1 MRLIISQFLRT
12 LRERDEF
19 DRLLPDLLLT
29 MGYVPLAKPQT
40 GVRQFGVDLAAVGK
54 SLVDG
59 VEELLLLVIKQGDLG
74 RRDWDSGE
82 PTSVRPSLNEVL
94 DVYLTKLVAPEHAGL
109 RKTIVL
115 ATTGD
120 LKQDVETNWTGFK
133 EQNLARA
140 SFEFWGADRV
150 SDLIERF
157 MLDENLFAPSDRAD
171 LRKSLALASDSDYDF
186 RDLNRMLLRQLG
198 LTPDGKLQTPSL
210 DTKALQKAFRR
221 VHLAAQICTRWAQA
235 EGDSRQA
242 LWISER
248 TLLWSWHRL
257 QLMDPKERP
266 KLHAAIAGMWH
277 SYTGAAAKYFDVIH
291 PHLEVRDGMAGYG
304 SEGAAFAV
312 VLFEHIGLI
321 AAIGLACRME
331 PANGPEAT
339 ATIQGNVAAVAD
351 GLCALI
357 QNHEAS
363 ASPRLDGHIIDVT
376 LALTF
381 LVLAGRQDA
390 AESWVAEIAKR
401 LDYCFKTGSKFPVGT
416 DSLEDLVELEVGP
429 KDPKLIEKLMGTSW
443 SLATIAAWCVV
454 FELDDHYAAL
464 ARGAASSYSKVCA
477 QLWHPTIDWPD
488 SWYFGGS
495 LDQGEAEAPYALLP
509 SIGDMRQRMKQF
521 LERPE
526 FDWVES
532 SPTRKVG
539 MGALDFVACRHFRMP
554 VPASAWYRLGI
565 KTPEDESDALGSGL
579 NDTMELEPRGS
590 HSPGE

>member
-1 MRLIISQFLRT
+1 MRLIVSQFLRT

-19 DRLLPDLLLT
+19 DRLLPDLLLA

-40 GVRQFGVDLAAVGK
+40 GVRQYGVDLAAIGK
-54 SLVDG
+54 SPVDG

-74 RRDWDSGE
+74 RRDWDGGN

-94 DVYLTKLVAPEHAGL
+94 DFYLTKLVAPEHAGL

-120 LKQDVETNWTGFK
+120 LKQEVETNWTGFK
-133 EQNLARA
+133 EQNSARA
-140 SFEFWGADRV
+140 GFEFWGADRV

-198 LTPDGKLQTPSL
+198 LTADGKLRVPSE
-210 DTKALQKAFRR
+210 DTKGLQKAFRR
-221 VHLAAQICTRWAQA
+221 VHLAAQICIRWAQT

-248 TLLWSWHRL
+248 TLLWAWHRL
-257 QLMDPKERP
+257 HLMDPKERP
-266 KLHAAIAGMWH
+266 KLYTVIAGMWH
-277 SYTGAAAKYFDVIH
+277 SYTEAAARYFDVIR

-321 AAIGLACRME
+321 AAIGLACHRE
-331 PANGPEAT
+331 PANDPEAQ
-339 ATIQGNVAAVAD
+339 ATIRGNIAAVAD
-351 GLCALI
+351 GLYALI

-363 ASPRLDGHIIDVT
+363 ASPRLDGHVIDVT
-376 LALTF
+376 LALMF
-381 LVLAGRQDA
+381 LVLAGRHDVA
-390 AESWVAEIAKR
+390 RAWVAEMAKR
-401 LDYCFKTGSKFPVGT
+401 LDYCFKTKSKFPVAT
-416 DSLEDLVELEVGP
+416 DSLEDLVELEVDP
-429 KDPKLIEKLMGTSW
+429 KDPKLIEKLMSTSW
-443 SLATIAAWCVV
+443 SLATIAAWCVILD
-454 FELDDHYAAL
+454 LDDHYAIL
-464 ARGAASSYSKVCA
+464 ARGAAGTYAKVCA
-477 QLWHPTIDWPD
+477 QLWHPTEGWPS

-495 LDQGEAEAPYALLP
+495 LDQGETEAPYALLP
-509 SIGDMRQRMKQF
+509 STSDMRQRMKQF

-532 SPTRKVG
+532 SPTLKVG
-539 MGALDFVACRHFRMP
+539 IGALDFVACRHFRMP

-565 KTPEDESDALGSGL
+565 KRPDDESDVLGSGP
-579 NDTMELEPRGS
+579 NDTMELETPSS
-590 HSPGE
+590 HSPGD

>member
-19 DRLLPDLLLT
+19 DRLLPDVLLA

-54 SLVDG
+54 SPTDG
-59 VEELLLLVIKQGDLG
+59 ENELLLLVIKQGDLG
-74 RRDWDSGE
+74 RRDWDNGE

-94 DVYLTKLVAPEHAGL
+94 DVYLTKLVAPEHVAL

-133 EQNLARA
+133 EQNSTRA
-140 SFEFWGADRV
+140 NFDFWGADRV
-150 SDLIERF
+150 SDLIERY

-171 LRKSLALASDSDYDF
+171 LRKSLALASDSEYDF

-198 LTPDGKLQTPSL
+198 LTSDGKLQVPSL
-210 DTKALQKAFRR
+210 DTKSLQKALRR
-221 VHLAAQICTRWAQA
+221 IHLAAQICARWAQA

-242 LWISER
+242 LWISEQ
-248 TLLWSWHRL
+248 TLLWAYHRL
-257 QLMDPKERP
+257 QLSPQNEQP

-277 SYTGAAAKYFDVIH
+277 SYSEAAATYFDVIR

-321 AAIGLACRME
+321 ATIGLACLME
-331 PANGPEAT
+331 PANDAEAR
-339 ATIQGNVAAVAD
+339 ATIEGNVAAVAD

-357 QNHEAS
+357 ENHEAS
-363 ASPRLDGHIIDVT
+363 ASPRLDGHIIDIT
-376 LALTF
+376 LALMF
-381 LVLAGRQDA
+381 LVLAGRHNVA
-390 AESWVAEIAKR
+390 KGWVAEMAYR
-401 LDYCFKTGSKFPVGT
+401 LDYCFKTESKFPVST
-416 DSLEDLVELEVGP
+416 DSLEDLVELEVNP
-429 KDPKLIEKLMGTSW
+429 KDSMLIDTLMGTSW
-443 SLATIAAWCVV
+443 SLATIAAWCVI
-454 FELDDHYAAL
+454 FKLDDHYAVL
-464 ARGAASSYSKVCA
+464 VRGTTGPYAKVCA
-477 QLWHPTIDWPD
+477 QLWHPTEGWPD

-495 LDQGEAEAPYALLP
+495 LDQGEAEAPYVLLP
-509 SIGDMRQRMKQF
+509 TTADMRLRMKQF
-521 LERPE
+521 LDRPE
-526 FDWVES
+526 FDWVGS

-539 MGALDFVACRHFRMP
+539 IWALDFLACRHFRMP
-554 VPASAWYRLGI
+554 VPASAWYQLGI
-565 KTPEDESDALGSGL
+565 ETPMDTSDDSGSGL
-579 NDTMELEPRGS
+579 DDNV
-590 HSPGE
+590 

>member
-19 DRLLPDLLLT
+19 DRLLPDLLLA

-54 SLVDG
+54 SPVDG

-94 DVYLTKLVAPEHAGL
+94 DVYLTKLVAPEHARL

-133 EQNLARA
+133 EQNSARA
-140 SFEFWGADRV
+140 GFEFWGADRV

-198 LTPDGKLQTPSL
+198 LTPDGKLQMPSL
-210 DTKALQKAFRR
+210 DTKSLQKAFRR
-221 VHLAAQICTRWAQA
+221 VHLATQICTRWAQN

-248 TLLWSWHRL
+248 TLLWAWHRL
-257 QLMDPKERP
+257 QLTDPKERA
-266 KLHAAIAGMWH
+266 KLHGAIGGLWH
-277 SYTGAAAKYFDVIH
+277 SYTEAAARYFDVIR
-291 PHLEVRDGMAGYG
+291 PHVEVRDGMAGYG

-312 VLFEHIGLI
+312 VLFEHIGLM
-321 AAIGLACRME
+321 ASIGLACQLQ
-331 PANGPEAT
+331 PANDPEAK
-339 ATIQGNVAAVAD
+339 ATIQGNIAAVAD

-381 LVLAGRQDA
+381 LVSAGRHDVA
-390 AESWVAEIAKR
+390 KDWVAEMAKR
-401 LDYCFKTGSKFPVGT
+401 LDYCFKTRSKFPVST
-416 DSLEDLVELEVGP
+416 DSLEDLVELEVNP
-429 KDPKLIEKLMGTSW
+429 KDSKLIEKLMGTSW
-443 SLATIAAWCVV
+443 CLATIGAWCVL
-454 FELDDHYAAL
+454 FDLDDLYAAL
-464 ARGAASSYSKVCA
+464 ARGVAGPYDKVCA
-477 QLWHPTIDWPD
+477 QLWHPTNDWPD

-495 LDQGEAEAPYALLP
+495 LDHGEAEAPYALLP
-509 SIGDMRQRMKQF
+509 AIVDMKQRMKQF

-526 FDWVES
+526 YDWVES

-539 MGALDFVACRHFRMP
+539 IWALDFIACRHFRMP

-565 KTPEDESDALGSGL
+565 KGSEDESAAHVSGVK
-579 NDTMELEPRGS
+579 DITELEVRDS
-590 HSPGE
+590 HCPGD

>member
-19 DRLLPDLLLT
+19 DRLLPDLLLA

-40 GVRQFGVDLAAVGK
+40 GVRQYGVDLAAVGK
-54 SLVDG
+54 SPVDG
-59 VEELLLLVIKQGDLG
+59 VEELLMLVIKQGDLG
-74 RRDWDSGE
+74 RRDWANGE
-82 PTSVRPSLNEVL
+82 PTSIRPSLEEVL

-133 EQNLARA
+133 ERYSTQAN
-140 SFEFWGADRV
+140 FDFWGADRV

-157 MLDENLFAPSDRAD
+157 MLDENLFASSDRAD
-171 LRKSLALASDSDYDF
+171 LRKSLALAGDSEYDF

-198 LTPDGKLQTPSL
+198 LTAEGKLQAPIL
-210 DTKALQKAFRR
+210 GTKDLQKAFWR

-235 EGDSRQA
+235 DGDSRQA
-242 LWISER
+242 VWVSER
-248 TLLWSWHRL
+248 VLLWAWHRL
-257 QLMDPKERP
+257 QLIDPKEQP
-266 KLHAAIAGMWH
+266 KLHAAIAAMWH
-277 SYTGAAAKYFDVIH
+277 SYTEAAARYFDVIRQH
-291 PHLEVRDGMAGYG
+291 IGVRDGMAGYG

-321 AAIGLACRME
+321 AAIGLACRLE
-331 PANGPEAT
+331 TIHSPEAR
-339 ATIQGNVAAVAD
+339 ATVEGNVSEIAD

-357 QNHEAS
+357 QNHQAS

-381 LVLAGRQDA
+381 LVLAGRHEVA
-390 AESWVAEIAKR
+390 KSWLAEMAKR
-401 LDYCFKTGSKFPVGT
+401 LNYCFRSESKFPVST
-416 DSLEDLVELEVGP
+416 DSLEDLVELEVNP
-429 KDPKLIEKLMGTSW
+429 NDPKLVEKLMGTSW
-443 SLATIAAWCVV
+443 CLATIAAWCVV
-454 FELDDHYAAL
+454 FELDDHYASL
-464 ARGAASSYSKVCA
+464 VRGAADSYDNVCA
-477 QLWHPTIDWPD
+477 QLWHPTNEWPA

-495 LDQGEAEAPYALLP
+495 LDHGETEAPYALLP
-509 SIGDMRQRMKQF
+509 SISGMRQRMKQF

-539 MGALDFVACRHFRMP
+539 IWAIDFVACRHFRMP
-554 VPASAWYRLGI
+554 VPASAWYRFSSEG
-565 KTPEDESDALGSGL
+565 PSDASDVAGREL
-579 NDTMELEPRGS
+579 NERIGADPRS
-590 HSPGE
+590 SASPRD

>member
-19 DRLLPDLLLT
+19 DRLLPDLLLA

-54 SLVDG
+54 SSVDG
-59 VEELLLLVIKQGDLG
+59 VEEMLLLVIKQGDLG

-94 DVYLTKLVAPEHAGL
+94 DVYLTKLVAPEHAGV

-133 EQNLARA
+133 EQNSARA
-140 SFEFWGADRV
+140 NFEFWGADRV

-157 MLDENLFAPSDRAD
+157 MLDEHLFAPTDRAD
-171 LRKSLALASDSDYDF
+171 LRKSLALASDPDYDF

-198 LTPDGKLQTPSL
+198 LTADGKLEMPSQN
-210 DTKALQKAFRR
+210 TKDLQKAVRR
-221 VHLAAQICTRWAQA
+221 VHLAAQICIKWAQA

-242 LWISER
+242 LWIAER
-248 TLLWSWHRL
+248 ALLWSWHRL
-257 QLMDPKERP
+257 QLMDPKEGP

-277 SYTGAAAKYFDVIH
+277 SYNEAAARYLTVIR

-312 VLFEHIGLI
+312 VLFEHIGLVASIGI
-321 AAIGLACRME
+321 ACTME
-331 PANGPEAT
+331 PTKDAEDH
-339 ATIQGNVAAVAD
+339 ATIQDNVAAVAV

-357 QNHEAS
+357 KNHEAS

-376 LALTF
+376 LALLF
-381 LVLAGRQDA
+381 LVLAGRKDVAQD
-390 AESWVAEIAKR
+390 WVAEMAKR
-401 LDYCFKTGSKFPVGT
+401 LDYCFKRKSRFPVST
-416 DSLEDLVELEVGP
+416 DSLEDLVEFEVNSNNA
-429 KDPKLIEKLMGTSW
+429 KLAEKLMGASW
-443 SLATIAAWCVV
+443 SLATIAAWCVIL
-454 FELDDHYAAL
+454 ELDDYYTTLVGGSAGAYAN
-464 ARGAASSYSKVCA
+464 VCG
-477 QLWHPTIDWPD
+477 QLWHPTEGWPC
-488 SWYFGGS
+488 SWYFGGA

-509 SIGDMRQRMKQF
+509 SLTEMKQRMKQF
-521 LERPE
+521 LERKE

-539 MGALDFVACRHFRMP
+539 LWALDFIACRHLRMP
-554 VPASAWYRLGI
+554 VPASAWYQLGI
-565 KTPEDESDALGSGL
+565 NSSEDE
-579 NDTMELEPRGS
+579 RGS
-590 HSPGE
+590 HSIT

>member
-19 DRLLPDLLLT
+19 DRLLPDLLLA

-54 SLVDG
+54 SPADG

-74 RRDWDSGE
+74 RRDWDNGD

-94 DVYLTKLVAPEHAGL
+94 DVYLTKLVAPEHVRL

-133 EQNLARA
+133 EQNSARA

-150 SDLIERF
+150 SGLIERF

-171 LRKSLALASDSDYDF
+171 LRKSLALASDSEYDF
-186 RDLNRMLLRQLG
+186 RDLNRMLLRQLD
-198 LTPDGKLQTPSL
+198 LTADGKLQMPSL
-210 DTKALQKAFRR
+210 DTKTLQKAFRR

-248 TLLWSWHRL
+248 TLLWAWHRL

-266 KLHAAIAGMWH
+266 KLYAAIGGMWY
-277 SYTGAAAKYFDVIH
+277 SYTQAAARYFDVIR

-331 PANGPEAT
+331 PANGPEAM
-339 ATIQGNVAAVAD
+339 ANIESNVAAVAD

-357 QNHEAS
+357 QNHDAS

-376 LALTF
+376 LALMF
-381 LVLAGRQDA
+381 LVLAGRHDVA
-390 AESWVAEIAKR
+390 KGWVAEMAKR
-401 LDYCFKTGSKFPVGT
+401 LDYCFKAKSRFPVST
-416 DSLEDLVELEVGP
+416 DSLEDLVELEVNP
-429 KDPKLIEKLMGTSW
+429 KDSKLIEKLMGTSW

-454 FELDDHYAAL
+454 FELDDHYTVL
-464 ARGAASSYSKVCA
+464 ARGAAGSYDKVCA
-477 QLWHPTIDWPD
+477 QLWHPTNDWPD

-495 LDQGEAEAPYALLP
+495 LDRGEAEAPYALLP
-509 SIGDMRQRMKQF
+509 STADMKQRMKQF

-532 SPTRKVG
+532 SLTRKVG
-539 MGALDFVACRHFRMP
+539 LWALDFVACRHFRMP
-554 VPASAWYRLGI
+554 VPASAWYRFSNEGPVE
-565 KTPEDESDALGSGL
+565 TGDAQDSAA
-579 NDTMELEPRGS
+579 E
-590 HSPGE
+590 

>member
-19 DRLLPDLLLT
+19 DRLLPDLLLA
-29 MGYVPLAKPQT
+29 MGYVPLAKPQN

-54 SLVDG
+54 SPVDG

-94 DVYLTKLVAPEHAGL
+94 DVYLPKLVAPEHAGL
-109 RKTIVL
+109 RKTIIL

-133 EQNLARA
+133 EQNSERA
-140 SFEFWGADRV
+140 GFEFWGADRV

-198 LTPDGKLQTPSL
+198 LTPDGQLQMPSL

-221 VHLAAQICTRWAQA
+221 VHLAAQICTRWAQT

-248 TLLWSWHRL
+248 TVLWAWHRL
-257 QLMDPKERP
+257 QLMDEKERP
-266 KLHAAIAGMWH
+266 KLHGAIAGMWY
-277 SYTGAAAKYFDVIH
+277 SYREAAAKYFDVIR

-321 AAIGLACRME
+321 AAIGLACRLE
-331 PANGPEAT
+331 PASDSEVE
-339 ATIQGNVAAVAD
+339 ATIQSNVAAVSD

-357 QNHEAS
+357 RNHEAS

-376 LALTF
+376 LALMF
-381 LVLAGRQDA
+381 LVLAGRADVA
-390 AESWVAEIAKR
+390 KDWTAEMAKR
-401 LDYCFKTGSKFPVGT
+401 LDYCFKTESRFPVST
-416 DSLEDLVELEVGP
+416 DSLEDLVEFEVEP
-429 KDPKLIEKLMGTSW
+429 KDPKLVEKLMGTSW

-454 FELDDHYAAL
+454 LELNDHYAAL
-464 ARGAASSYSKVCA
+464 AQGAAGPYAKVCA
-477 QLWHPTIDWPD
+477 QLWHPTKDWPG
-488 SWYFGGS
+488 SWYFGRS
-495 LDQGEAEAPYALLP
+495 LDKGEAEAPYVLL
-509 SIGDMRQRMKQF
+509 SSMAEMKLRMKQF

-526 FDWVES
+526 FEWVEC
-532 SPTRKVG
+532 SPTCMVG
-539 MGALDFVACRHFRMP
+539 IWALDFIACRHFRMP
-554 VPASAWYRLGI
+554 VPASAWYRLGSER
-565 KTPEDESDALGSGL
+565 PVGAGDAQETAV
-579 NDTMELEPRGS
+579 D
-590 HSPGE
+590 

>member
-19 DRLLPDLLLT
+19 DRLLPDLLLA

-54 SLVDG
+54 SPVDG
-59 VEELLLLVIKQGDLG
+59 IEELLLLVIKQGDLG
-74 RRDWDSGE
+74 RRDWDNGE

-133 EQNLARA
+133 EQNSARA
-140 SFEFWGADRV
+140 SFDFWGADRV
-150 SDLIERF
+150 SHLVERF

-171 LRKSLALASDSDYDF
+171 LRKSLALASDSEYDF

-198 LTPDGKLQTPSL
+198 LTADGKLQMPSL

-221 VHLAAQICTRWAQA
+221 IHLAAQICTRWAQA

-248 TLLWSWHRL
+248 TLLWAWHRL
-257 QLMDPKERP
+257 QLTDPNERP
-266 KLHAAIAGMWH
+266 KLHATIAGMWH
-277 SYTGAAAKYFDVIH
+277 SYTEAAARYFDVIR

-331 PANGPEAT
+331 PANGAEAV
-339 ATIQGNVAAVAD
+339 ATIESNVAEIAD

-357 QNHEAS
+357 KNHEAS
-363 ASPRLDGHIIDVT
+363 ASPRLDGHIIDAT
-376 LALTF
+376 LAVIF
-381 LVLAGRQDA
+381 LVLAGRHDEA
-390 AESWVAEIAKR
+390 KGWVAEMAKR
-401 LDYCFKTGSKFPVGT
+401 LDYCFQTESKFPVST
-416 DSLEDLVELEVGP
+416 DSLEDLVELEVSP
-429 KDPKLIEKLMGTSW
+429 KDSKLTEKLMSTSW
-443 SLATIAAWCVV
+443 SLATIAALCVI
-454 FELDDHYAAL
+454 FKLDDHYAAL
-464 ARGAASSYSKVCA
+464 ARGATGPYDKVCA
-477 QLWHPTIDWPD
+477 QLWHPTKEWPE
-488 SWYFGGS
+488 SWYFGDA
-495 LDQGEAEAPYALLP
+495 LDQGEAEAPYALL
-509 SIGDMRQRMKQF
+509 SSTADMRLRMKQF
-521 LERPE
+521 LEQPE

-539 MGALDFVACRHFRMP
+539 LWALDFVACRHFRMP
-554 VPASAWYRLGI
+554 VPASAWYRFGNEN
-565 KTPEDESDALGSGL
+565 PV
-579 NDTMELEPRGS
+579 DTNVAQVSVAR
-590 HSPGE
+590 

>member
-19 DRLLPDLLLT
+19 DRLLPDVLLA
-29 MGYVPLAKPQT
+29 MGYVPLAKSQT

-54 SLVDG
+54 SPADG
-59 VEELLLLVIKQGDLG
+59 VEELLLLVIKQGDLR
-74 RRDWDSGE
+74 RRDWDNGE

-94 DVYLTKLVAPEHAGL
+94 DVYLTKLVAPEHAAL

-120 LKQDVETNWTGFK
+120 LKQDVATNWEGFK
-133 EQNLARA
+133 EQNSTRA
-140 SFEFWGADRV
+140 SFDFWGADRV
-150 SDLIERF
+150 SDLIERY

-171 LRKSLALASDSDYDF
+171 LRKSLALASDSEYDF

-198 LTPDGKLQTPSL
+198 LTADGELQIPSL
-210 DTKALQKAFRR
+210 DAKALQKAFRR
-221 VHLAAQICTRWAQA
+221 IHLAAQICARWAQE

-248 TLLWSWHRL
+248 TLLWAWHRL
-257 QLMDPKERP
+257 QLSDLHEQP

-277 SYTGAAAKYFDVIH
+277 SYWEAAARYFDVIR

-321 AAIGLACRME
+321 AAIGLAYRME
-331 PANGPEAT
+331 PTNGAEAR
-339 ATIQGNVAAVAD
+339 ATIESNVAAIAD

-357 QNHEAS
+357 QNHGAS

-376 LALTF
+376 LALIF
-381 LVLAGRQDA
+381 LVLAGRHDVA
-390 AESWVAEIAKR
+390 KGWVAEMAKR
-401 LDYCFKTGSKFPVGT
+401 LDYCFKTESKFPVST
-416 DSLEDLVELEVGP
+416 DSLEDLVELEVDP
-429 KDPKLIEKLMGTSW
+429 KDSKLIEKLMSTSW
-443 SLATIAAWCVV
+443 SLATIAAWCVI

-464 ARGAASSYSKVCA
+464 ARGATGPYAKVCA
-477 QLWHPTIDWPD
+477 QLWHPSKEWPG

-495 LDQGEAEAPYALLP
+495 LDQGEAEAPYVLLP
-509 SIGDMRQRMKQF
+509 STVDMRLRMKQF

-526 FDWVES
+526 FNWIES
-532 SPTRKVG
+532 SPTREVG
-539 MGALDFVACRHFRMP
+539 IWALDFVACRHFRMP
-554 VPASAWYRLGI
+554 VPASAWYQLGI
-565 KTPEDESDALGSGL
+565 ERSRDASDESGSGL
-579 NDTMELEPRGS
+579 NDSIELEPRSS
-590 HSPGE
+590 HSAGD

>member
-19 DRLLPDLLLT
+19 DRLLPDLLLAK
-29 MGYVPLAKPQT
+29 GYVPLAKPQT

-54 SLVDG
+54 SPVDG

-74 RRDWDSGE
+74 RRDWDNGE

-133 EQNLARA
+133 EQNKARA

-157 MLDENLFAPSDRAD
+157 MLDENLFATADRAD
-171 LRKSLALASDSDYDF
+171 LRKCLALASDADYDF

-198 LTPDGKLQTPSL
+198 LTADGKLETPSQS
-210 DTKALQKAFRR
+210 TKNLQKAVRR
-221 VHLAAQICTRWAQA
+221 VHLAAQICTRWAQV
-235 EGDSRQA
+235 EGNSRQA

-257 QLMDPKERP
+257 QLMDPKEQP
-266 KLHAAIAGMWH
+266 MLHAAIAGIWH
-277 SYTGAAAKYFDVIH
+277 SYTEAAVRYFQVIR

-321 AAIGLACRME
+321 AAIGLACRVGQE
-331 PANGPEAT
+331 NGLEAS
-339 ATIQGNVAAVAD
+339 ATTRGNVDAISTA
-351 GLCALI
+351 LCALI
-357 QNHEAS
+357 KNHEAS
-363 ASPRLDGHIIDVT
+363 ASPRLDQHIIDVT
-376 LALTF
+376 LALMF
-381 LVLAGRQDA
+381 LVLAGRSDTA
-390 AESWVAEIAKR
+390 KGWVAEIASR

-429 KDPKLIEKLMGTSW
+429 KDHKLIDKLMGTSW
-443 SLATIAAWCVV
+443 SLATIAAWCVILD
-454 FELDDHYAAL
+454 LDDHYAAL
-464 ARGAASSYSKVCA
+464 VRGAAGPYAKVCA
-477 QLWHPTIDWPD
+477 QLWHPAEGWSS

-495 LDQGEAEAPYALLP
+495 LHQGVAEAPYVLLP
-509 SIGDMRQRMKQF
+509 SITDMKHRMKQF
-521 LERPE
+521 LERSE
-526 FDWVES
+526 FAWVES
-532 SPTRKVG
+532 SQTRAVG
-539 MGALDFVACRHFRMP
+539 LWAIDFVACRHFRMP
-554 VPASAWYRLGI
+554 VPASAWYRLNI
-565 KTPEDESDALGSGL
+565 ERSETASDAQSDGC
-579 NDTMELEPRGS
+579 RQ
-590 HSPGE
+590 H

>member
-19 DRLLPDLLLT
+19 DRLLPDLLLA

-54 SLVDG
+54 SAADG
-59 VEELLLLVIKQGDLG
+59 VEEVLLLVIKQGDLG
-74 RRDWDSGE
+74 RRDWDNGE

-133 EQNLARA
+133 EQNSARA
-140 SFEFWGADRV
+140 TFDFWGADRV
-150 SDLIERF
+150 SDLVERF

-171 LRKSLALASDSDYDF
+171 LRRSLALASDSEYDF
-186 RDLNRMLLRQLG
+186 RDLNRMLMRQLG
-198 LTPDGKLQTPSL
+198 LTADGKLQMPSL
-210 DTKALQKAFRR
+210 DTKALRKAFRR

-235 EGDSRQA
+235 EGNSRQA

-248 TLLWSWHRL
+248 TLLWAWHRL
-257 QLMDPKERP
+257 QLMDPGEQP
-266 KLHAAIAGMWH
+266 KLHATIAGMWH
-277 SYTGAAAKYFDVIH
+277 SYTEAAARYFDVIR

-331 PANGPEAT
+331 PANGTEAR
-339 ATIQGNVAAVAD
+339 ATIESNVAAVAD

-363 ASPRLDGHIIDVT
+363 ASPRLDGHIVDVT
-376 LALTF
+376 LALMF
-381 LVLAGRQDA
+381 LVLAGRHDVA
-390 AESWVAEIAKR
+390 KGWVAEMAKR
-401 LDYCFKTGSKFPVGT
+401 LDYCFKTESKFPVST
-416 DSLEDLVELEVGP
+416 DSLEDLVELEVNP
-429 KDPKLIEKLMGTSW
+429 KDSKLIEKLMGTSW
-443 SLATIAAWCVV
+443 SLATIATWCVI
-454 FELDDHYAAL
+454 FELNDHYAAL
-464 ARGAASSYSKVCA
+464 ARGATGPYAKVCA
-477 QLWHPTIDWPD
+477 QLWHPTKEWPD

-509 SIGDMRQRMKQF
+509 STADMRLRMTQF

-539 MGALDFVACRHFRMP
+539 LWALDFLACRHFRMP
-554 VPASAWYRLGI
+554 VPASAWYRLGNER
-565 KTPEDESDALGSGL
+565 PV
-579 NDTMELEPRGS
+579 DTGGAQVSVAR
-590 HSPGE
+590 